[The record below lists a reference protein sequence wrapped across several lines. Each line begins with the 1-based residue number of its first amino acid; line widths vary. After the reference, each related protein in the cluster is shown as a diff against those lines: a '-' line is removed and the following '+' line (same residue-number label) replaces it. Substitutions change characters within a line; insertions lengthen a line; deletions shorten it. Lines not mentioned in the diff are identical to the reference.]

1 MKRPAIGLGASVPL
15 PTRVAEHLTREI
27 RSGRIAPE
35 SRLPPETSLATELGV
50 SRNVVRE
57 AISQLRA
64 DGLVYVRQG
73 AGAYALAPE
82 DSKVIRLDPLLLG
95 DATDL
100 GQLFELRAVLETE
113 AAGLAATRIQPDG
126 LAILAQAL
134 ERMQGSERTRDDSVA
149 ADLEFHRE
157 ISRATGNAY
166 ILTFTSFIASQI
178 RDTIYLARQAQP
190 IDVVVDETI
199 AEHQA
204 IYDALATGDATRARA
219 AMRTHIFQSGQRAGA
234 TLPERLTGDWT

>member
-1 MKRPAIGLGASVPL
+1 MPFRGLGLSTSL
-15 PTRVAEHLTREI
+15 PTRVAEHLSREI
-27 RSGRIAPE
+27 RSGRISPE
-35 SRLPPETSLATELGV
+35 SRLPPETTLAEELGV

-82 DSKVIRLDPLLLG
+82 DSKVIRLDPQLLG
-95 DATDL
+95 DAADL
-100 GQLFELRAVLETE
+100 GQLFELRAILEIE
-113 AAGLAATRIQPDG
+113 AAGLAATRMQPEN
-126 LAILAQAL
+126 LAVLLQAL
-134 ERMQGSERTRDDSVA
+134 ERMQGRERTRDDSVA

-178 RDTIYLARQAQP
+178 RDTIYLARRVQP
-190 IDVVVDETI
+190 IEVVVDETI

-204 IYDALATGDATRARA
+204 IYEALSDRDAGRARD
-219 AMRTHIFQSGQRAGA
+219 AMRTHILQSGERAGA
-234 TLPERLTGDWT
+234 ALPDRQTGDQT